1 MKIAV
6 CTTFPNEQWN
16 ICAAEMLAEFHA
28 HWPEDI
34 KLFVQID
41 EQDEETSKKLHNA
54 IVETV
59 GEGRSFISHL
69 FDKDQKDFI
78 DRWKDHK
85 PKTYLHDVVKFSNK
99 IFALEKCADAIKD
112 DYDYLI
118 WLDADVI
125 TKKQVT
131 HDWLRTVLPAQDEV
145 CSYLGREGFYSE
157 CGWVAYNLKA
167 GGYNLLK
174 NMKDY
179 YVKDVFINIKEGW
192 TDCHVFDHARQGL
205 KCLNLSANYVPNQSP
220 IDVWPLTKLAEKL
233 VHRKGNRKHI
243 AAEKKKQQKVNVVDS
258 GDINIKTRNCLDHDK
273 ICANI
278 KENMSQIRV
287 WATITQPTD
296 QDIVICAAGPSL
308 PDHIEEIRERQ
319 KNGAKVIAVKHA
331 IDTLKMYKIK
341 PWGVVLLDPRAHVEG
356 FVKAPD
362 PDVIYFVASMCD
374 PSVVKTLNQHKC
386 KVVGYHALVN
396 AGETKLLLPAEL
408 PVGGGSATSTRAIG
422 LFGDMFGYKNFHLY
436 GYDLCYYQKPD
447 MNVMGENGPRYIEI
461 NLGTHTYGN
470 KYITRTFWTEGQFL
484 AQSNELKALY
494 KDRKDL
500 NIKIYG
506 DGIAGW
512 LYKHQVGLD
521 KFMAEYNANLNGKRN
536 NAANLDEFINAA
548 TRGNELCRGV

>member
-6 CTTFPNEQWN
+6 CTTFPNHHWN
-16 ICAAEMLAEFHA
+16 ICAAEMLASFHA

-34 KLFVQID
+34 KIFVQID
-41 EQDEETSKKLHNA
+41 EQDEETTKKLHNA
-54 IVETV
+54 IVDTL
-59 GEGRSFISHL
+59 GEDRSFISHR

-85 PKTYLHDVVKFSNK
+85 PETYLHDVVKFSNK
-99 IFALEKCADAIKD
+99 VFAIEKCAEAIKD

-131 HDWLRTVLPAQDEV
+131 YDWLKTVLPENEV

-167 GGYNLLK
+167 GGYDLIK
-174 NMKDY
+174 KMKDY
-179 YVKDVFINIKEGW
+179 YTTDAFKEIQSGW
-192 TDCHVFDHARQGL
+192 TDCHVFDAAREGQG
-205 KCLNLSANYVPNQSP
+205 LNLSSHYVRGQSP
-220 IDVWPLTKLAEKL
+220 IDVWPFTKLAEKL
-233 VHRKGNRKHI
+233 VHRKGNRKNI
-243 AAEKKKQQKVNVVDS
+243 AAEKKMQKKVNVVDA
-258 GDINIKTRNCLDHDK
+258 GDINIKTKNCLDHEK
-273 ICANI
+273 ICANVKANI
-278 KENMSQIRV
+278 AQIRV

-308 PDHIEEIRERQ
+308 VDHIDEIRERQ

-341 PWGVVLLDPRAHVEG
+341 PWAVVLLDPRAHVEG

-362 PDVIYFVASMCD
+362 PEVIYFVASMCD
-374 PSVVKTLNQHKC
+374 PSVVETLNKNKC

-396 AGETKLLLPAEL
+396 AGEMSIMLPTEL

-422 LFGDMFGYKNFHLY
+422 LFADMFGYKNFHLY

-447 MNVMGENGPRYIEI
+447 MNMQGDNGPKYMELNI
-461 NLGTHTYGN
+461 GTHTYGN
-470 KYITRTFWTEGQFL
+470 KYVTRTFWTEGQFL
-484 AQSNELKALY
+484 AQSNELKTLL

-512 LYKHQVGLD
+512 LYKHQVALD
-521 KFMAEYNANLNGKRN
+521 KFMAEYNQNLNNKRS
-536 NAANLDEFINAA
+536 NAANLDNFTYAA
-548 TRGNELCRGV
+548 FTGNELSRGV